1 MTSPK
6 SVRLKDRDYDV
17 TPYIIA
23 HMYPQISNG
32 SAKVCEVYCGY
43 CRRRVRG
50 EDGRRR
56 VARGLGRGENVGC
69 SVECDTECTMVTSGG
84 DI

>member
-1 MTSPK
+1 MRWRTSSK
-6 SVRLKDRDYDV
+6 CTRLKDRDYDV

-23 HMYPQISNG
+23 HLYLQMHQG
-32 SAKVCEVYCGY
+32 SAKVCEVYC
-43 CRRRVRG
+43 

-56 VARGLGRGENVGC
+56 VARGGNVGC
-69 SVECDTECTMVTSGG
+69 SVECDMECTMVTSGG